1 MNEQQIFQMLLQR
14 AMSDPRF
21 ANNPQAQEIIQV
33 LQSGDAQRGA
43 QLAQNYC
50 QSFGVDPMQIAQQ
63 AQQYASQMFR
73 PG

>member
-1 MNEQQIFQMLLQR
+1 MNEQQMMQMLLQR
-14 AMSDPRF
+14 AMSDPRI

-50 QSFGVDPMQIAQQ
+50 QSFGVNPMQVAQQ